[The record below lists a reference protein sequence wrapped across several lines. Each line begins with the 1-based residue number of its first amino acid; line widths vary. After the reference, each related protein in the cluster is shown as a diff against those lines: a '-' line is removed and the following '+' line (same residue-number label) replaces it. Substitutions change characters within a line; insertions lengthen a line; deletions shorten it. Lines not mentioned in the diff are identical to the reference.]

1 MLRTVLRM
9 TVRAGCTE
17 EFRAAWSRTA
27 QVAAALP
34 GSVAQ
39 ALLSDPA
46 DPAVHL
52 IMADWA
58 DRASLDAFQNSPHR
72 RELSAQ
78 LDRFRES
85 ADKSVLDVVEY
96 VPAATPVAD
105 TATGTF
111 PGTTE

>member
-17 EFRAAWSRTA
+17 EFREAWSRTA
-27 QVAAALP
+27 RVAATLP
-34 GSVAQ
+34 GSLAQ

-58 DRASLDAFQNSPHR
+58 DKASLDAFQNSAHR
-72 RELSAQ
+72 HELSAQ

-85 ADKSVLDVVEY
+85 AEKSVLDVVAY
-96 VPAATPVAD
+96 VPAAAPAGS
-105 TATGTF
+105 ALGTF
-111 PGTTE
+111 SRTTE

>member
-9 TVRAGCTE
+9 TVRAGATE
-17 EFRAAWSRTA
+17 EFRQAWSRTA
-27 QVAAALP
+27 KLAAAMP

-39 ALLSDPA
+39 TLLCDPA

-58 DRASLDAFQNSPHR
+58 DQASLDAFQGSEHR
-72 RELSAQ
+72 RALSAQ
-78 LDRFRES
+78 LDTFRES

-96 VPAATPVAD
+96 VP
-105 TATGTF
+105 
-111 PGTTE
+111 GTTRP